1 MVEWDAVRLTLSK
14 PIALPRVRPLWLA
27 WEAYQKFH
35 ADGGP
40 DLSATIAYSALFSIF
55 PLLIAIVAAV
65 GLFIDQG
72 QVRGAIFETLARYVP
87 ESTARFLDRQV
98 AEAIQMRGTFGIVAI
113 VGLWWSATAVAATIR
128 GALNRV
134 WPPPSPIPFLR
145 RKVLNK
151 LMELLLVAMAGV
163 FMLLSLVTSGFPGVA
178 LLLFSLETS
187 PLGPFL
193 SMFAP
198 VLFSTLTFVVIYRYL
213 TNVRVRWLSVLVG
226 AIAAGILFEGVREAF
241 FWYLRTY
248 ARYQLVYSSLTG
260 VIVFLIWMYL
270 SAAILLYGAELAAQV
285 GRPYPQEVG
294 QG

>member
-1 MVEWDAVRLTLSK
+1 MLQLDAVRVTLSRS
-14 PIALPRVRPLWLA
+14 IALPRVRPLWLV
-27 WEAYQKFH
+27 WEAYKKFL

-40 DLSATIAYSALFSIF
+40 DLAATIAYSALFSVF
-55 PLLIAIVAAV
+55 PLLIALVAAV
-65 GLFIDQG
+65 GLFIDQA
-72 QVRGAIFETLARYVP
+72 QVRSAIFDTLSHYVP
-87 ESTARFLDRQV
+87 EATAHFLDRQI
-98 AEAIQMRGTFGIVAI
+98 AEAIQMRGTFGILAI

-128 GALNRV
+128 GALNRI
-134 WPPPSPIPFLR
+134 WPPASPLPFLR

-163 FMLLSLVTSGFPGVA
+163 FMILSLVTSGFPGVA
-178 LLLFSLETS
+178 LLLFSLEAS
-187 PLGPFL
+187 PLGPIL

-198 VLFSTLTFVVIYRYL
+198 VLFSTLTFVVIYRNL
-213 TNVRVRWLSVLVG
+213 TNVRLRWLSVFVG
-226 AIAAGILFEGVREAF
+226 AITAGVLFEGIREAF

-248 ARYQLVYSSLTG
+248 ARYQLVYGSLTG
-260 VIVFLIWMYL
+260 IIVFLIWMYL